1 MGMYAFIARQPI
13 FNRDINTVAYELL
26 FRDGM
31 TNRFPDVSAE
41 YATSRMISDQFLC
54 VPSQRI
60 AGTHTSF
67 INFPSRMIIDRSG
80 EALDKDNVVIEILED
95 SVPGDELLEAVIAMH
110 DRGYRFALDD
120 FTLAPEWDA
129 FLPYISVLKFDVR
142 NNTFEQIEHY
152 LKQRKNLTGHIKYL
166 AEKVETKEEFQKYRN
181 AGFSLF
187 QGYFFCRP
195 EIVKYKRLSQN
206 QLAIFRLQMEV
217 GRNKPDFRIIE
228 SLIKTDLTLSYKIM
242 RYMKHT
248 AFKHVAACNFSKL
261 TLSEVLVYLG
271 ENQLRRFVAVV
282 VLASAGND
290 TVNELYPLSMM
301 RAKFCE
307 LIVEMMNEPM
317 MAENAFLC
325 GLFSLLDTILE
336 LPMAELMKQIAV
348 PQSVSKALC
357 HQEGQFAAIVALC
370 CCYEQQKWDE
380 ASEISHTLGLS
391 DEDVVEAMRRATIWA
406 GENTAD

>member
-1 MGMYAFIARQPI
+1 MYGFIARQPI
-13 FNRDINTVAYELL
+13 FNPDMNTVAYELL

-31 TNRFPDVSAE
+31 ANRFPDVSAE
-41 YATSRMISDQFLC
+41 YATSRMISDHFLS

-60 AGTHTSF
+60 AGTQTLF
-67 INFPSRMIIDRSG
+67 INFPSRMVIDRSG
-80 EALDKDNVVIEILED
+80 EALDKESVVIEILED
-95 SVPGDELLEAVIAMH
+95 AVPGEALLQAVKEMNAH
-110 DRGYRFALDD
+110 GYRFALDD
-120 FTLAPEWDA
+120 FTLAPEWDR

-142 NNTFEQIEHY
+142 NYTLAQIQDY
-152 LKQRKNLTGHIKYL
+152 LRTRKSLTHHIKYL
-166 AEKVETKEEFQKYRN
+166 AEKVETKEEFKRYRD

-195 EIVKYKRLSQN
+195 EVIKYKRLSQN

-248 AFKHVAACNFSKL
+248 AFKHVGACNFSKL
-261 TLSEVLVYLG
+261 TLSEVLRYLG

-290 TVNELYPLSMM
+290 TVDELYPLSMM
-301 RAKFCE
+301 RGKFCE
-307 LIVEMMNEPM
+307 LIAEKMPAPGL
-317 MAENAFLC
+317 AENAFMC
-325 GLFSLLDTILE
+325 GLFSLLDTLLE

-348 PQSVSKALC
+348 PQAVSEALC
-357 HQEGQFAAIVALC
+357 HQEGVLADMVALC
-370 CCYEQQKWDE
+370 RHYEQQEWEE
-380 ASEISHTLGLS
+380 AARIANGLGLS
-391 DEDVVEAMRRATIWA
+391 DDDVVDAMRTATIWA
-406 GENTAD
+406 GENAAG

>member
-1 MGMYAFIARQPI
+1 MYAFIARQPI
-13 FNRDINTVAYELL
+13 FNTDMNTVAYELL
-26 FRDGM
+26 FREGM
-31 TNRFPDVSAE
+31 TNHFPDVSAE

-67 INFPSRMIIDRSG
+67 INFPSRMVIDRSA

-95 SVPGDELLEAVIAMH
+95 AIPGEELLQAVKEMNAH
-110 DRGYRFALDD
+110 GYRFALDD
-120 FTLAPEWDA
+120 FTLAPEWDV
-129 FLPYISVLKFDVR
+129 FLPYISILKFDVR
-142 NNTFEQIEHY
+142 NNTLAQIERY
-152 LKQRKNLTGHIKYL
+152 LAERKNLTMHIQYL
-166 AEKVETKEEFQKYRN
+166 AEKVETKAEFKIYLK
-181 AGFSLF
+181 AGFTLF

-195 EIVKYKRLSQN
+195 EIIKYKRLSQN

-228 SLIKTDLTLSYKIM
+228 SLIKTDLTLSYKVM

-248 AFKHVAACNFSKL
+248 AFKHVGACNFSKL
-261 TLSEVLVYLG
+261 TLNEVLRYLG

-301 RAKFCE
+301 RGKFCE
-307 LIVEMMNEPM
+307 MIAQQMNDPLL
-317 MAENAFLC
+317 AENAFMC

-336 LPMAELMKQIAV
+336 LPMTELMKQIAV
-348 PQSVSKALC
+348 PQSVSNALC
-357 HQEGQFAAIVALC
+357 HQEGVLADIVTLC
-370 CCYEQQKWDE
+370 RLYEQQAWDE
-380 ASEISHTLGLS
+380 AARMGHALGLK
-391 DEDVVEAMRRATIWA
+391 DEEVVEAMRKATIWA
-406 GENTAD
+406 GENAVT